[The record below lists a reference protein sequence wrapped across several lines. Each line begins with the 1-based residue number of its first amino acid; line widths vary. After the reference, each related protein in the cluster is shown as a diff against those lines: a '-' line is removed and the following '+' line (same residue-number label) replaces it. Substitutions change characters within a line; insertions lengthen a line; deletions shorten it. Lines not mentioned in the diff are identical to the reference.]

1 MLNSSEA
8 STMVS
13 EPTSQGALMRARP
26 SELSQGGSEM
36 LLLYPNIV
44 VGCKLSRK
52 EMWIVQ
58 ENLDKVTIFS

>member
-1 MLNSSEA
+1 ML
-8 STMVS
+8 
-13 EPTSQGALMRARP
+13 ARP

-36 LLLYPNIV
+36 LLLYPNVV
-44 VGCKLSRK
+44 VGHKLSRK